1 MYQGDLRSLRA
12 QSENRRELSG
22 GAPVGEH
29 RSVSLVVFRRADEGT
44 RRNGGRGRRVEGEQS
59 YAKLKN

>member
-29 RSVSLVVFRRADEGT
+29 RSVSLVVFRRADEGA
-44 RRNGGRGRRVEGEQS
+44 RRNGGRGRRVDGEQS